1 MQTPLLARLA
11 ARDRDLY
18 IRWALD
24 DSSAR
29 MLRDVLVAITHAGGA
44 LSSIV
49 LASLPLL
56 GFEPLAAAGAK
67 PLIALIASHLIV
79 QAFKRTVGR
88 PRPSRTLSARAVI
101 GEPDRFSFPS
111 GHAAAAMSIAVV
123 YAVLFPAVSVPVVV
137 GATLVGL
144 TRVFLGVHYPGDVI
158 AGQLI
163 AVATALLVL
172 AR

>member
-18 IRWALD
+18 VRWALD
-24 DSSAR
+24 DTSAR
-29 MLRDVLVAITHAGGA
+29 VLRDVLVAITHAGGA
-44 LSSIV
+44 LSSIL

-56 GFEPLAAAGAK
+56 GFAPLAAAGAR
-67 PLIALIASHLIV
+67 PLSALVVSHMVV
-79 QAFKRTVGR
+79 QLFKRTVGR
-88 PRPSRTLSARAVI
+88 PRPSRTLGAPATI
-101 GEPDRFSFPS
+101 AEPDRFSFPS

-123 YAVLFPAVSVPVVV
+123 YAVLFPAVALPVVL

-163 AVATALLVL
+163 AVATALAVL

>member
-18 IRWALD
+18 VRWALD
-24 DSSAR
+24 DRSAR
-29 MLRDVLVAITHAGGA
+29 ALRTVLTAVTHAGGA
-44 LSSIV
+44 FGSIA

-56 GFEPLAAAGAK
+56 GIRPLAAAGAR
-67 PLIALIASHLIV
+67 PLAALVVSHLVV
-79 QAFKRTVGR
+79 QLFKRTVGR
-88 PRPSRTLSARAVI
+88 PRPSQTLSARAAI
-101 GEPDRFSFPS
+101 AEPDRFSFPS

-123 YAVLFPAVSVPVVV
+123 YAVLFPALAVPAIV
-137 GATLVGL
+137 GATAVGL

-158 AGQLI
+158 AGQAI
-163 AVATALLVL
+163 AVVTALAVL

>member
-1 MQTPLLARLA
+1 
-11 ARDRDLY
+11 
-18 IRWALD
+18 
-24 DSSAR
+24 

-44 LSSIV
+44 LSSV
-49 LASLPLL
+49 MLASLPLL
-56 GFEPLAAAGAK
+56 GVRPLAHAGAK
-67 PLIALIASHLIV
+67 PLVALVVSHLVV
-79 QAFKRTVGR
+79 QLFKRTVGR
-88 PRPSRTLSARAVI
+88 PRPSRTLTARAAI
-101 GEPDRFSFPS
+101 AEPDRFSFPS

-123 YAVLFPAVSVPVVV
+123 YAAVFPPLAVPVLL

-163 AVATALLVL
+163 AAATALLVL

>member
-1 MQTPLLARLA
+1 MQTPLLTRLA

-24 DSSAR
+24 ETSAR

-56 GFEPLAAAGAK
+56 GVRPLADAGAK
-67 PLIALIASHLIV
+67 PLAALIISHLIV
-79 QAFKRTVGR
+79 QLFKRTVGR
-88 PRPSRTLSARAVI
+88 PRPSRTLAARATI
-101 GEPDRFSFPS
+101 AEPDRFSFPS

-123 YAVLFPAVSVPVVV
+123 YAAIFPAVAVPVVI

-163 AVATALLVL
+163 AAATALLVL